1 MQALILGAL
10 MVLLSAASPAGREG
24 AQREALDALDGLDP
38 VLLVGG
44 KEVPGK
50 SAFSLIRGNFVYL
63 FATAET
69 KATFEKDPARYEI
82 QLGGMCAKMGKT
94 AGGNPADF
102 IVHEGKIYVFGS
114 DDCHK
119 KFQANPAKYLVTPP
133 APLPAD
139 ASAAA
144 RGRRLIEQA
153 VTAIGGAARLD
164 AVSSYIESFSQVQ
177 NRPQGEATITTKT
190 IWSFPDRVRQER
202 TMALQGKTMA
212 AATIVAPEGMWF
224 VGGAGQAYPMPAFG
238 RPSLEQEFGRH
249 PIALLRA
256 RRNPVFKAVALG
268 TTQVDG
274 AKVDEVR
281 VINGAIDI
289 TLALDA
295 SGNGR
300 IRAATFRDRNNEGEY
315 GTFTIVYSD
324 FRPIEGL
331 QLPFTIRATFN
342 GQPYGP
348 QSVTIDSIAI
358 NAPIDPSLF
367 APKSKGDPQG
377 DR

>member
-10 MVLLSAASPAGREG
+10 MAFLSAAGPAGREG

-38 VLLVGG
+38 VLLIGG

-50 SAFSLIRGNFVYL
+50 SAFSVTRGNFVYL

-69 KATFEKDPARYEI
+69 KATFERDPARYEI
-82 QLGGMCAKMGKT
+82 QLGGMCAKMGRT

-102 IVHEGKIYVFGS
+102 IVHEGKIYIFGS

-119 KFQANPAKYLVTPP
+119 KFQANPAKYLITPP
-133 APLPAD
+133 PPLPAD

-144 RGRRLIEQA
+144 RGQRLIEQA

-164 AVSSYIESFSQVQ
+164 AVTSYVESFSQVQ

-212 AATIVAPEGMWF
+212 SATIVAPEGMWF
-224 VGGAGQAYPMPAFG
+224 VGGAGQAYPMPPFG

-256 RRNPVFKAVALG
+256 RRNPAFKAVALG
-268 TTQVDG
+268 TAPGRRRKGRRGPRSSAALSTSRSPWTP
-274 AKVDEVR
+274 ARTAESARRPSWIETTR
-281 VINGAIDI
+281 VSS
-289 TLALDA
+289 ALLRLRTRT
-295 SGNGR
+295 SGRLKGCSCHSPSGR
-300 IRAATFRDRNNEGEY
+300 RSTGSRMDR
-315 GTFTIVYSD
+315 S
-324 FRPIEGL
+324 R
-331 QLPFTIRATFN
+331 
-342 GQPYGP
+342 
-348 QSVTIDSIAI
+348 
-358 NAPIDPSLF
+358 
-367 APKSKGDPQG
+367 
-377 DR
+377 